1 MSSFRKALL
10 FTATPILVFSLIS
23 IGFWLADSNPPA
35 EQIGFVVPGLL
46 VIAIVAAIL
55 SQIRGIPQTAKGIWI
70 GFGIGLVGFIGMWF
84 ASY

>member
-35 EQIGFVVPGLL
+35 EQIGFGVPGLL
-46 VIAIVAAIL
+46 VVAIVAAIVC
-55 SQIRGIPQTAKGIWI
+55 QIRGMSQTAKGIWM
-70 GFGIGLVGFIGMWF
+70 GFGIGLVGFIGMWIV
-84 ASY
+84 SY